1 MQRYNGT
8 VLTILQVIN
17 KLMAQRWQPMLPEK
31 PEYTELEL
39 CSKLKQIIVY
49 RTWYAT

>member
-31 PEYTELEL
+31 PECTEMEL
-39 CSKLKQIIVY
+39 CSKLKQIIVVG
-49 RTWYAT
+49 TPTL